1 MAFGSITQTP
11 SPPPTVAAATDT
23 SDSRELTITFGVL
36 GVVVALMSVAVAL
49 LQVRHMRRRKFH
61 EVFELA

>member
-1 MAFGSITQTP
+1 MSFEPITQTP
-11 SPPPTVAAATDT
+11 SPLPTVAAATDT

-36 GVVVALMSVAVAL
+36 GVVMAIMGVAVAL